1 MFWSVST
8 YPGPMLS
15 STIRLD
21 SPTFSFLFVTS
32 IELFTLLTSVL
43 GLDTNSQWIWI
54 RRKNRT
60 RFQIRI
66 QNNYLCTYDLYGP
79 VRKFFDAGR

>member
-32 IELFTLLTSVL
+32 IELFTLLTSVVGLKTNTQL
-43 GLDTNSQWIWI
+43 GSWI
-54 RRKNRT
+54 R
-60 RFQIRI
+60 IRI
-66 QNNYLCTYDLYGP
+66 
-79 VRKFFDAGR
+79 RIRI